1 MEITYYNNTISF
13 TIKGYSLQD
22 AKELISIL
30 MNNKHTETVV
40 EEQCPIPVQ
49 IPAPVEIPVP
59 VEIKEPTILEPDV
72 VPEEVYGNEAD
83 ISSDENEETKSLGE
97 ASVSSEPVERNIIVK
112 DLPEFEKK
120 SDFCKV
126 LTEIGIS
133 EKSHKN
139 YWAFWNHPIFDSM
152 RRKDIDDVA
161 VLLQGQILE
170 NGNKPIRLVYNLFC
184 LVFKINIYYKI
195 FQDETKLRVLFEPVK
210 ALKTQQSTTK
220 NTEKKTS

>member
-1 MEITYYNNTISF
+1 MTEVSFYNNNLSF

-30 MNNKHTETVV
+30 MNNKPTETVV
-40 EEQCPIPVQ
+40 EEQKPAPVQ

-59 VEIKEPTILEPDV
+59 VEIKEPNIVEEKQAILPDI
-72 VPEEVYGNEAD
+72 VPEENYENL
-83 ISSDENEETKSLGE
+83 SDDELK
-97 ASVSSEPVERNIIVK
+97 SVSSEPVERNIIVNTEYK
-112 DLPEFEKK
+112 ELPEFEKK

-139 YWAFWNHPIFDSM
+139 YWMWYDHPIFDSM
-152 RRKDIDDVA
+152 RRRDIDDVA
-161 VLLQGQILE
+161 VLLQGEILE
-170 NGNKPIRLVYNLFC
+170 NRNKPVRLIYNLFC
-184 LVFKINIYYKI
+184 VIFKINTYYKI